1 MATIRKMGKKWQAV
15 IRIKKRQLSKSFE
28 KKSDAVKWSAKV
40 EYEIEQGVFNNSDR
54 LNSLKV
60 SELLWLYYEKTKHQ
74 TKWSERL
81 KYEILNLCKFPITKL
96 FMGELT
102 TLRVAETLKLIPLIL
117 NGIVNIQKERISYI
131 VPIILASSLCKKKL
145 KNLLLPITTA

>member
-1 MATIRKMGKKWQAV
+1 MATIRKNGKNWQAI
-15 IRIKKRQLSKSFE
+15 IRKKRRQLSKSFE

-60 SELLWLYYEKTKHQ
+60 SELIWLYYEKTKHQ

-81 KYEILNLCKFPITKL
+81 EYEILNYFFFSSNENVQDRRFKIGILVSKYLSKKF
-96 FMGELT
+96 
-102 TLRVAETLKLIPLIL
+102 V
-117 NGIVNIQKERISYI
+117 NGKIYFKY
-131 VPIILASSLCKKKL
+131 LASGLSKCQ
-145 KNLLLPITTA
+145 NLIFST

>member
-81 KYEILNLCKFPITKL
+81 QYEILNLCKFSITKL
-96 FMGELT
+96 FMSELT
-102 TLRVAETLKLIPLIL
+102 TLRVAEFRDDRLL
-117 NGIVNIQKERISYI
+117 NGKESPSTVKKYLSLLSRAINKAKRERI
-131 VPIILASSLCKKKL
+131 ILEKS
-145 KNLLLPITTA
+145 

>member
-1 MATIRKMGKKWQAV
+1 MATIRKNGKNWQAI
-15 IRIKKRQLSKSFE
+15 IRKKIRQLSKSFE

-117 NGIVNIQKERISYI
+117 NGTVNIQKVKTSYI
-131 VPIILASSLCKKKL
+131 VQTISVSSLCKKKP
-145 KNLLLPITTA
+145 KSSLLPITTA

>member
-54 LNSLKV
+54 LNSSIV
-60 SELLWLYYEKTKHQ
+60 SLAVLLRPMF
-74 TKWSERL
+74 S
-81 KYEILNLCKFPITKL
+81 PMITI
-96 FMGELT
+96 T
-102 TLRVAETLKLIPLIL
+102 
-117 NGIVNIQKERISYI
+117 VNRIH
-131 VPIILASSLCKKKL
+131 VMII
-145 KNLLLPITTA
+145 